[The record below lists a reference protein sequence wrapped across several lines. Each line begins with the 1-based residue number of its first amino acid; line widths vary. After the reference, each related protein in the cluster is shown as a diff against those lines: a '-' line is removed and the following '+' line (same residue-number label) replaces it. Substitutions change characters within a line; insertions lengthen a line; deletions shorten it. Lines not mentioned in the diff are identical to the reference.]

1 MSSLHWESHCIF
13 NSLKFLK
20 WIHHIIMPTLL
31 DYLWVT
37 QIWSQSPTLPYG
49 WPELPDKR
57 KFGSVAH
64 KKLRFK
70 LHMFQNSKLLVLV
83 FQFLASFLAKCML
96 FIANNYIS
104 ESLIGWVFNKLK
116 SLTDRPTFFP
126 WNCSVRRVQIKKR
139 NFPGGVALTNSV
151 GRGCWSKRKS
161 PEIGISAFTFR
172 FLYDYMRRQVVI
184 SILKKW
190 ISQRWKLF
198 AIINV
203 IID

>member
-13 NSLKFLK
+13 NLLKFLK
-20 WIHHIIMPTLL
+20 WVHHIIMPTLL
-31 DYLWVT
+31 DYLRVT
-37 QIWSQSPTLPYG
+37 QIRSQSPTLPYG

-83 FQFLASFLAKCML
+83 FQFLASFSCKMHVVHCKQLYK
-96 FIANNYIS
+96 
-104 ESLIGWVFNKLK
+104 SLIGWVFNKLK
-116 SLTDRPTFFP
+116 SLTDRSTFSP
-126 WNCSVRRVQIKKR
+126 WNCSVRGVQIKKKKFSR
-139 NFPGGVALTNSV
+139 GVASTNSV

-190 ISQRWKLF
+190 ISQKWKLF

-203 IID
+203 VID